1 MPSKRV
7 PRKPVGRIRPLI
19 HPAYARPE
27 TLEEALSFLKRH
39 GADTRPLAGGTDVMV
54 DLRSGKLEIP
64 YLLDISRLPD
74 LQGISLTP
82 EGLSI
87 GAGVTIS
94 EIYRSPLVVQHAPSL
109 IKACA
114 FFGSPQIRNVATM
127 GGNVGN
133 ASPSADTAPPLLVH
147 GAKGVLA
154 SEEGERTVP
163 VEDLFAGPYRNNME
177 SHELLL
183 RFILEPA
190 GNRFTDFQKIG
201 RRKSLAISRMSM
213 AVLADCKED
222 GTLHSARLALG
233 SGTPT
238 PMRMGPVESFFT
250 GKRPDRPT
258 LEAGARMMAQE
269 MIRITGRRPSTVYK
283 EKAVQGL
290 FLRMLAPLLEN

>member
-1 MPSKRV
+1 
-7 PRKPVGRIRPLI
+7 LT

-27 TLEEALSFLKRH
+27 TLDEALFFMKNH
-39 GADTRPLAGGTDVMV
+39 GADACPLAGGTDVMV
-54 DLRSGKLEIP
+54 DLRSGKLKIP

-74 LQGISLTP
+74 LQGIALTE

-94 EIYRSPLVVQHAPSL
+94 EIYTSPLVAEHAPSL
-109 IKACA
+109 IKSCA

-147 GAKGVLA
+147 GARAVLA
-154 SEEGERTVP
+154 CENGERIVP
-163 VEDLFAGPYRNNME
+163 VEDLFMGPYR
-177 SHELLL
+177 SGIRPHELLL

-190 GNRFTDFQKIG
+190 GTGFSNFQKIG

-213 AVLADCKED
+213 AALAAHKRD
-222 GTLHSARLALG
+222 GTFGSIRLALG

-238 PMRMGPVESFFT
+238 PMRMGAVESFLL
-250 GKRPDRPT
+250 GKRPDPQT
-258 LEAGARMMAQE
+258 LEAGARLMAAE
-269 MIRITGRRPSTVYK
+269 MIRITGIRPSTVYK

-290 FLRMLAPLLEN
+290 FLRVLGSLAESGAV